1 MTQPSDPPDE
11 QGRPRD
17 PATPGEPSTPPPP
30 PPPSSAT
37 GATGADQPPA
47 DTTRSDIPPASGA
60 TAYESSSQPR
70 PADQPA
76 FGPQYA
82 YQYGQQYGG
91 TAPAP
96 AWPGE
101 PPAQPCNG
109 LGITA
114 LILGILAF
122 ILAFIPLIHFFGML
136 LGIVAIILGIVG
148 LGRVRRRIASSRAMP
163 IIGIVLGVLSLLI
176 GAFWTYFVIL
186 GANYTSDCIDA
197 NPDASDAVIE
207 QCITDRFEDR
217 FGRDL
222 RPG

>member
-1 MTQPSDPPDE
+1 MTQPTDPPDE

-17 PATPGEPSTPPPP
+17 PASPGESTPPPP
-30 PPPSSAT
+30 PPPPDAPR
-37 GATGADQPPA
+37 GDQLPP
-47 DTTRSDIPPASGA
+47 DPTRSDIPPASGS
-60 TAYESSSQPR
+60 TAYESGPQSR

-101 PPAQPCNG
+101 PTEQPRNG
-109 LGITA
+109 IGITA

-136 LGIVAIILGIVG
+136 LGIVAIILGFVG
-148 LGRVRRRIASSRAMP
+148 LSRVRRRIASNRAMP
-163 IIGIVLGVLSLLI
+163 IIGMVLGFLSLLI
-176 GAFWTYFVIL
+176 GAFWTFFVVI
-186 GANYTSDCIDA
+186 GAQYTSQCIDA
-197 NPDASDAVIE
+197 NPDAPDRVIE
-207 QCITDRFEDR
+207 QCITDRFEER
-217 FGRDL
+217 FGADL